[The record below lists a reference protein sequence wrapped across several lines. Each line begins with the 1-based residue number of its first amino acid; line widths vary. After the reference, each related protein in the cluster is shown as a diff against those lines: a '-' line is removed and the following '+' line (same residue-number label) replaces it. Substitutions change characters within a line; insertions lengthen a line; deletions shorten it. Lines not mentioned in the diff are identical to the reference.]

1 MRKEQGK
8 KVAVR
13 LKQFSRRHVN
23 EAANNLDNVTAQ
35 SVNSIS
41 CFKLTDWDHTDTPEL
56 IPEETSDFQ
65 SLMST
70 LTPSCISGNFKVR
83 RNLN

>member
-1 MRKEQGK
+1 MRKEQEK
-8 KVAVR
+8 KVAVK
-13 LKQFSRRHVN
+13 LKLFSRRHVT

-41 CFKLTDWDHTDTPEL
+41 CFKLTDWDHSNTPEL

-70 LTPSCISGNFKVR
+70 LTPSCISEKF
-83 RNLN
+83 